1 LKIPKWAGGAVLAF
15 LSVPVVAQ
23 TAANWTAESPQTN
36 PPARYGNAMAYDST
50 HSQTVMF
57 GGTGSGGL
65 QQGLIPYLND
75 TWLWNGSNWTAAT
88 PQAVPTARSNHA
100 MAYASGLNQLVMF
113 GGVINGNVGLAKDTW
128 VWNGSNWINQNLS
141 LGPSVRY
148 GHTMAYDSA
157 HNQVVMFGGNGPF
170 QPGCSYLGDT
180 WIWNGSEWTQ
190 ATPQTSPPA
199 RAGHGMAYD
208 SARGKVVVFGG
219 VGASGFGNQCTSQNL
234 NDTWVWDGSNWTEES
249 PKTMP
254 PTLNSFAMAFDAAH
268 GQTVLFGGVG
278 AGGVFDAN
286 NDTWIWDGSNWT
298 QESPQT
304 SPSARTEYAMAYDST
319 HSQIVLFG
327 GQLNTSG
334 LPVAADTWIWTG
346 APLQVGPTI
355 NAVVNGASFVGG
367 GVVAGEIATLFGT
380 NLTSSTGI
388 NLTSGLPLPETFLT
402 DSLMVSAHAAA
413 LFAVDNVSGQQQIN
427 FQVPWEVASGP
438 MANITIESNTAT
450 SASLAVPVLA
460 AQPGIFNYTAGEDT
474 FGAILHANF
483 QLANTANPAKGGETV
498 LIYCT
503 GLGAVSSPPADGA
516 AGNGQ
521 ETTTTPT
528 VTIGGTKAIVSFS
541 GLAPTFVGLY
551 QINSEVPAGLKAGN
565 QAVVITLSG
574 ASSNS
579 VLLPIE

>member
-1 LKIPKWAGGAVLAF
+1 
-15 LSVPVVAQ
+15 
-23 TAANWTAESPQTN
+23 
-36 PPARYGNAMAYDST
+36 MAYDST
-50 HSQTVMF
+50 HSQTVLF
-57 GGTGSGGL
+57 GGTGNGKI
-65 QQGLIPYLND
+65 QQGLFPYLND
-75 TWLWNGSNWTAAT
+75 TWLWNGSNWTEAT
-88 PQAVPTARSNHA
+88 PKTVPTARAFHA

-113 GGVINGNVGLAKDTW
+113 GGVINGNVGLARDTW

-148 GHTMAYDSA
+148 GHTMVYDSA
-157 HNQVVMFGGNGPF
+157 HNQVVMFGGNGPA

-180 WIWNGSEWTQ
+180 WIWNGTEWTQ

-208 SARGKVVVFGG
+208 SARRQVVVFGG
-219 VGASGFGNQCTSQNL
+219 VGANGFGNQCTSQNL

-254 PTLNSFAMAFDAAH
+254 SARISIAMAFDAAH
-268 GQTVLFGGVG
+268 GQTVLFGGI
-278 AGGVFDAN
+278 AGTDV

-298 QESPQT
+298 LESPQT
-304 SPSARTEYAMAYDST
+304 SPSAQGSYAMDYDSS
-319 HSQIVLFG
+319 HGQIVWFG
-327 GQLNTSG
+327 EEGPGGIQ
-334 LPVAADTWIWTG
+334 ADTWLWTG
-346 APLQVGPTI
+346 APLQVAPTI
-355 NAVVNGASFVGG
+355 SAVVNGASFVGG
-367 GVVAGEIATLFGT
+367 GVVAGEIATLFGS

-388 NLTSGLPLPETFLT
+388 NLTSGLPLPNTFLT
-402 DSLMVSAHAAA
+402 DSLMVNTNPAA

-450 SASLAVPVLA
+450 SASLSVPVLA
-460 AQPGIFNYTAGEDT
+460 AQPGIFNYTAGGDT

-483 QLANTANPAKGGETV
+483 QLANTANPAKAGETV

-521 ETTTTPT
+521 ETTATPT
-528 VTIGGTKAIVSFS
+528 VTIGGTKAFVSFS

-551 QINSEVPAGLKAGN
+551 QINAEVPASAASGN
-565 QAVVITLSG
+565 QPVVVTLAG

-579 VLLPIE
+579 VLLPVT